1 MINPELRQLR
11 AAMNRARL
19 SRKEAAAALH
29 LSYSALNRKLRG
41 EIGLTRE
48 ERELLLSLAAPGRE
62 QRLERA

>member
-41 EIGLTRE
+41 DAPLRPE
-48 ERELLLSLAAPGRE
+48 EARALYHH
-62 QRLERA
+62 LEKERHSG